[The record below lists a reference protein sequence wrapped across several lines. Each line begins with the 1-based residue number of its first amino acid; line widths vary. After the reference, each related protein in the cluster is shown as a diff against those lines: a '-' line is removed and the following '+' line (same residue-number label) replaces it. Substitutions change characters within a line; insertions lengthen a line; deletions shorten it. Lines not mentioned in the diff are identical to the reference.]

1 MDALADAPHPPQ
13 LSPRAA
19 GNQGWLLFLVARF
32 RLSLATLPIVALL
45 LGVRYA
51 LWKDVEGGGSTHFSF
66 EPGVVYT
73 FLGTTIFVLSILL
86 GGVSVGAGA
95 GWVGGL

>member
-1 MDALADAPHPPQ
+1 MDGGLAIAPLPASSSTSHHTW
-13 LSPRAA
+13 
-19 GNQGWLLFLVARF
+19 NLFLVARF
-32 RLSLATLPIVALL
+32 RLTLATLPVVGVL

-51 LWKDVEGGGSTHFSF
+51 LWRDGAEPAGFSF

-86 GGVSVGAGA
+86 GGVSGAQA
-95 GWVGGL
+95 